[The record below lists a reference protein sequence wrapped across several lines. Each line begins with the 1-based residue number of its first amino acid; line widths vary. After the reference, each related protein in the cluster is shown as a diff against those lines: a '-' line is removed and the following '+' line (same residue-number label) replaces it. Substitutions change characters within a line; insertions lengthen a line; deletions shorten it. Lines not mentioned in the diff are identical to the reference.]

1 MIIYTLLYTVN
12 YMERN
17 FEKVEEKEEM
27 YLGNKIVA
35 WKYKWEEY
43 NEKKDKWEKKSHVYC
58 FLYRIGS
65 KWQPLNLGECNDGSK
80 FTAVNQAVN
89 QAKDFVNCCNEHGW

>member
-1 MIIYTLLYTVN
+1 
-12 YMERN
+12 MERN
-17 FEKVEEKEEM
+17 LVKTDEKTEV

-35 WKYKWEEY
+35 WVDRWEEFNEIKQKWE
-43 NEKKDKWEKKSHVYC
+43 NRKQVYC
-58 FLYRIGS
+58 HLYRTGS

-89 QAKDFVNCCNEHGW
+89 QAKEFVNYFNYKCKITF